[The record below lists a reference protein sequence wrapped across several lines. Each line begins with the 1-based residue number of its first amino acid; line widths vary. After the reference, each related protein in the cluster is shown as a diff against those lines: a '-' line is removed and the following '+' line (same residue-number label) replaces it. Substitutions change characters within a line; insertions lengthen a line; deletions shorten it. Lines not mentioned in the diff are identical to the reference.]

1 MPVKWS
7 GNRKLRIAQLAPLWA
22 RIPPRGYGGTERV
35 VHALTEALVRRG
47 HQVTLFAAAGSVTSA
62 CLRPGSPAPLWE
74 LKGADTF
81 IAQLLQVEDVIRH
94 SAEFDIVH
102 SHLDGLPWL
111 AGERF
116 KAPLINT
123 LHGRLDLPAQRAL
136 LAAYRGQ
143 PLISISDS
151 QRRPTDN
158 LHLNWVATIHHGL
171 ELAQT
176 YKLGKGD
183 GGYLAFVG
191 RIAPEKDPVTAIRVA
206 IRAGIPLRI
215 AARVDPADEEY
226 HQQRIVPYLSHPL
239 IKWLGEID
247 ESAKAELL
255 AGARALLM
263 PIDWEEP
270 FGLSFIEAL
279 ASGTPVIARPRGS
292 LPEILVHGVHGF
304 LVETEEELLTAVRRA
319 GSLNRAAC
327 RAWALERFS
336 VERMVDD
343 YERAYLAV
351 LEMGRV
357 AQALPIGMAVKS
369 A

>member
-1 MPVKWS
+1 MPADRS
-7 GNRKLRIAQLAPLWA
+7 GNRKLRIAQLAPLWV
-22 RIPPRGYGGTERV
+22 RLPPSGYGGTERV

-47 HQVTLFAAAGSVTSA
+47 HEVTLFAAGGSVTSA
-62 CLRPGSPAPLWE
+62 CLRPGSPGPLWE
-74 LKGADTF
+74 LKGADTS

-94 SAEFDIVH
+94 SAEFDVIH
-102 SHLDGLPWL
+102 SHIDGLPWL
-111 AGERF
+111 GGERF
-116 KAPLINT
+116 KAPLIST
-123 LHGRLDLPAQRAL
+123 LHGRLDLPPQRAL

-143 PLISISDS
+143 ALISISDS
-151 QRRPTDN
+151 QRRPVHD
-158 LHLNWVATIHHGL
+158 LHLNWVATVHHGL

-176 YKLGKGD
+176 YRLGEGD

-191 RIAPEKDPVTAIRVA
+191 RIAPEKDPVAAIRVA

-215 AARVDPADEEY
+215 AARVDPVDEEY
-226 HQQRIVPYLSHPL
+226 HQKHVVPYLNHPL
-239 IKWLGEID
+239 IEWLGEID
-247 ESAKAELL
+247 ERAKAELL
-255 AGARALLM
+255 AGACALLM

-292 LPEILVHGVHGF
+292 LPEIVVSGVHGF
-304 LVETEEELLTAVRRA
+304 LVETEDELLA
-319 GSLNRAAC
+319 GVKRLAYLDRAAC

-343 YERAYLAV
+343 YERAYREILA
-351 LEMGRV
+351 MGRV
-357 AQALPIGMAVKS
+357 APVSPAVAAVRS